1 MQIEF
6 VDGPL
11 RGRRAPAAA
20 VTGNGPK
27 FLIAHLVRDLPGLRS
42 VDEYEVVDG
51 LAEPRARWLRFVR
64 YESASAPG
72 TVFTLELDPPG
83 FSRGDGKR
91 LRA

>member
-1 MQIEF
+1 MHIEF

-11 RGRRAPAAA
+11 RGRRAPAAE
-20 VTGNGPK
+20 VGGPK

-42 VDEYEVVDG
+42 VDEYEVVPG
-51 LAEPRARWLRFVR
+51 ATEGPRARWLRFVR

-72 TVFTLELDPPG
+72 TVFTIDPPPPYY
-83 FSRGDGKR
+83 SRGDGKL